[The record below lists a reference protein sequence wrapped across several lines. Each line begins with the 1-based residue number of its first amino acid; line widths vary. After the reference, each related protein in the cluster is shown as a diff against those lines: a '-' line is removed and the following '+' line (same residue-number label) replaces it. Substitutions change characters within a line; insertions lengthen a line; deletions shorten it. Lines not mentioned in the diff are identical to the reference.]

1 MLYTML
7 CCSYPFEKK
16 EDDPH
21 DVRTQTKVMQRIMK
35 GMQLSL
41 K

>member
-16 EDDPH
+16 EDDPQ
-21 DVRTQTKVMQRIMK
+21 DVHTQTKVMQRIMK

-41 K
+41 